1 MLPALRKGSLV
12 PTSAA
17 GPVNRLSTLFDRFFN
32 DEVFAPLANA
42 PAWTAL
48 PLSLW
53 EDEQN
58 VYVEMDTPGVTEKD
72 IDLCVHQ
79 GDLIIRGERKC
90 QRQQDGYDT
99 RSYGRFEQRVS
110 LPTPVDADKVEAKL
124 ASGVLRA
131 TLPKSPEAKPRKI
144 AIKQE

>member
-1 MLPALRKGSLV
+1 MLLALRNGSLV
-12 PTSAA
+12 PAA
-17 GPVNRLSTLFDRFFN
+17 SVGSVNRLSTLFDRLFN
-32 DEVFAPLANA
+32 DDVFAPLTNA

-72 IDLCVHQ
+72 LDLSFHQ

-90 QRQQDGYDT
+90 QRQQDGCDT

-110 LPTPVDADKVEAKL
+110 LPTPVDSDRVEAKL
-124 ASGVLRA
+124 ASGVLWVS
-131 TLPKSPEAKPRKI
+131 LPKSPEAKPRKI
-144 AIKQE
+144 AIKEE